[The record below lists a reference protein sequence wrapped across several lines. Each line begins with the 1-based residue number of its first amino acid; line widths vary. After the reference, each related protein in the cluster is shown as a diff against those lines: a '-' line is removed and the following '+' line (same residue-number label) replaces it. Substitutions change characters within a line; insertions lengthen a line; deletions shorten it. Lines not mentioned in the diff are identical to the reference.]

1 MGLSKVLKFVVR
13 FRSVR
18 VMSRLLCLCSG
29 YENLYS
35 IVMSELRRRD
45 IFRKHQ
51 QPVSADAGDGNK
63 ENSTR
68 GRSAARPGGA
78 SRLLALKA
86 DKSSSK
92 QQQHSTNAKRAQS
105 GKLIA
110 PLPLTEK
117 EAGVYARVR
126 AHIWLIWGLRYALS

>member
-1 MGLSKVLKFVVR
+1 VR
-13 FRSVR
+13 
-18 VMSRLLCLCSG
+18 LCSG
-29 YENLYS
+29 YENLYA

-110 PLPLTEK
+110 PPPPLPPLTEK
-117 EAGVYARVR
+117 EAGVYARVH
-126 AHIWLIWGLRYALS
+126 AQLFG